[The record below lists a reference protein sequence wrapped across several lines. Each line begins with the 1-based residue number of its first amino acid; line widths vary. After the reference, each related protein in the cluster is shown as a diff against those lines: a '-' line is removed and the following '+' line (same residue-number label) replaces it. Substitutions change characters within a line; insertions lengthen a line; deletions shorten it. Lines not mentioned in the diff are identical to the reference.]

1 MEAREREKLVAIVG
15 AEDAAAVERFLGDC
29 ALCTLVEAA
38 DGADSDWP
46 EWARAAAVLQRWL
59 EAAGRDADRAGIFR
73 SSSESIA
80 SSPPN
85 TSMSSPDVMSDHR
98 FCIHALVRWCMYTGS
113 HSDDRT
119 LYDSLSSTR
128 SP

>member
-15 AEDAAAVERFLGDC
+15 AEDAAAVERFLGGC

-59 EAAGRDADRAGIFR
+59 EDAGRDADAERKLGYIHCTVEAQKVVPTAIR
-73 SSSESIA
+73 PVLSEA
-80 SSPPN
+80 VAR
-85 TSMSSPDVMSDHR
+85 MLR
-98 FCIHALVRWCMYTGS
+98 EYGFAE
-113 HSDDRT
+113 
-119 LYDSLSSTR
+119 
-128 SP
+128 